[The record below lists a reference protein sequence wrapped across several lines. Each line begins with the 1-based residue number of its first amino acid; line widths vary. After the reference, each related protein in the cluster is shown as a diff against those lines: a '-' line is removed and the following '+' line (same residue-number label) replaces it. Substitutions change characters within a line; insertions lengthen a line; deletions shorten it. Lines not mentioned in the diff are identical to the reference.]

1 MQNKKIL
8 VADDETHIVQVVA
21 MKFRNNGFDVVTA
34 ENGTEAYELCCE
46 EKPDIIVTDCQM
58 PGMTGIELIEKL
70 RQKPEFA
77 DIPVIILTAR
87 GFAIEEEQMNKL
99 GITECLSKPFSPK
112 ELLIHVENVLANS
125 TIK

>member
-1 MQNKKIL
+1 MGNKKIL
-8 VADDETHIVQVVA
+8 VADDEIHIVQVVA

-46 EKPDIIVTDCQM
+46 EKPDIIVTDDQM

-70 RQKPEFA
+70 LQKPQFA

-87 GFAIEEEQMNKL
+87 GFAIEEEQISKL

-112 ELLIHVENVLANS
+112 ELLMHVESALTNS
-125 TIK
+125 TLK